1 MPKLFPPL
9 PHVEVTP
16 ETSKRDLAL
25 DVVRAWSLLV
35 VVFGHFFMEIIYW
48 KEEIPITGNTLSSS
62 PYWPFV
68 TWLLQVMP
76 LFFVAGGAV
85 NYGSYAR
92 FSGTY
97 NQWLWQRVKRLMKPT
112 AVFLLTMSL
121 IFTVLS
127 FTIDTKITDAL
138 VSGISGPLWFLS
150 VYVLVTAL
158 TPLTSKW
165 WNRSGLASVLVLFAA
180 ALLVDLVRLQVAS
193 AAGVLNLII
202 AWVMVHQLGY
212 WYNRGVARNYAIS
225 LIAVGLVANLTLT
238 QVLKWYPTSLVGIPT
253 EPISNMAP
261 PTIILVFHSLVLFGL
276 FNLLAPKF
284 QIWFSKQ
291 RAFELTTHA
300 GMLAMTIYLWHMSI
314 LVLWLSIMHRLGI
327 DLPVRI
333 DTYELAEGLNPNVV
347 VPDGNGYWLGFI
359 GMASGFGILLFL
371 VVRNLWPIEFMKL
384 PWFDTEPKKLSH
396 SKLRSIVGVLMV
408 SVGLLAVSGGG
419 FSGFPFAVH
428 DAFGFLINTS
438 YAVVAIFVGL
448 ASLRQPSAK
457 SKAD

>member
-48 KEEIPITGNTLSSS
+48 KDEIPVTGNTLSSS

-68 TWLLQVMP
+68 TWILQVMP

-85 NYGSYAR
+85 NFGSYAR
-92 FSGTY
+92 STGTY

-112 AVFLLTMSL
+112 AVFLLAMSV

-127 FTIDTKITDAL
+127 FTIDTRITDAL

-150 VYVLVTAL
+150 VYVIVTAL

-165 WNRSGLASVLVLFAA
+165 WNKSGLVSVFVLFVAA
-180 ALLVDLVRLQVAS
+180 VVVDVVRLQVAS

-212 WYNRGVARNYAIS
+212 WYNRGVAKNHAIS
-225 LIAVGLVANLTLT
+225 LIFVGLVANITLT

-261 PTIILVFHSLVLFGL
+261 PTIVLVFHSLVLFGL

-284 QIWFSKQ
+284 QVWFSKQ
-291 RAFELTTHA
+291 RAFEMTTHA

-359 GMASGFGILLFL
+359 GMTIGFGALLFI

-396 SKLRSIVGVLMV
+396 SKLRSVVGVVLV

-428 DAFGFLINTS
+428 EAFGFLINTS
-438 YAVVAIFVGL
+438 YAVIAILIGL
-448 ASLRQPSAK
+448 ALLRQPSNK
-457 SKAD
+457 STGD